1 MTPEEEENEQPP
13 FPLGSLTQQVF
24 NKAFLL
30 GRKRIG
36 ANMFKILSFNRGLTL
51 ILPEDAE
58 NHPHTD
64 GQCDIFVHR
73 RFLNQYEKFLH
84 WIIFV
89 FKNPNNQISIPAQIM
104 LSTRVGAGCEIT
116 KDGGA
121 ACFLNNPFPQRRRT
135 SRRFQGRRINYEG
148 NANTRIR
155 H

>member
-13 FPLGSLTQQVF
+13 FPLASLIQQAL
-24 NKAFLL
+24 NKEFLL
-30 GRKRIG
+30 GRRRNG
-36 ANMFKILSFNRGLTL
+36 EHMLKILRFDRVLTL
-51 ILPEDAE
+51 ILPEDGE
-58 NHPHTD
+58 THPHTA
-64 GQCDIFVHR
+64 GQCDIFIHR
-73 RFLNQYEKFLH
+73 KFLNQYEKFLH

-104 LSTRVGAGCEIT
+104 LPTRVGAGCEIV

-121 ACFLNNPFPQRRRT
+121 ACFLNNPIPQRRRT
-135 SRRFQGRRINYEG
+135 SRRFQGRGSNYEG